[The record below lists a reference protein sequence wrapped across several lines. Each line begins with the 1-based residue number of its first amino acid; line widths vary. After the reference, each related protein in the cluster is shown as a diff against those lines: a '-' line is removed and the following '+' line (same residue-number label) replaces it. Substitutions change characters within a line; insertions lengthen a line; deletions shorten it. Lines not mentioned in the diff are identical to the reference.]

1 MEKVITCENL
11 RNFAY
16 VNDSICKHPIKGIVV
31 SFFGLN
37 GKEMYGN
44 DTDVGTYFAD
54 RGLLFVIPY
63 TNPWAWMNRQ
73 AIALTDEII
82 DVLCEKHGL
91 PDGIP
96 IVSTGG
102 SMGGLSALVYTRYA
116 KRTPIACVANCP
128 VCDLPFH
135 YTERPDLPRTLY
147 SAFWHEDGDIEDV
160 MKAYSPYHLVSEM
173 PRVKY
178 YVFHCEEDKAVN
190 INKHSNR
197 FVSAMQEAGFDVTYH
212 TVPRMGHCSLTI
224 EMRNLYLEYA
234 VTSAIGG

>member
-1 MEKVITCENL
+1 MEKIINSENY
-11 RNFAY
+11 RSFAY
-16 VNDSICKHPIKGIVV
+16 VNDGIISGKIKGLVV
-31 SFFGLN
+31 RFHGLGGDEMFDEETNEGKFFA
-37 GKEMYGN
+37 E
-44 DTDVGTYFAD
+44 
-54 RGLLFVIPY
+54 RGILYVVPY
-63 TNPWAWMNRQ
+63 QNPWAWMNSVTVKL
-73 AIALTDEII
+73 ADEII
-82 DVLCEKHGL
+82 DVLFSKYSL
-91 PDGIP
+91 PESTP
-96 IVSTGG
+96 IVSCGD
-102 SMGGLSALVYTRYA
+102 SMGGQSCLVYAAYA